1 MDSELERLYMQA
13 SVQDWSQTVY
23 TIRDVISEIKD
34 SETRQRLQL
43 FIHIMMSGYCI
54 DPLDAKNIFN
64 ESVTVATHDNKLLT
78 ARSSPHQRQ
87 IKAQGAIMK
96 HSMKTILRQE
106 LPVTDFSKKTGDY
119 QSLSAVDLR
128 LIALNYQLEKE
139 RGPQRGTNLR
149 TDPIQTNKEQQG
161 LIIIGNS
168 SDVLVT
174 QILTHNEAT
183 LSDSLNDIDINK
195 ECDDTSTEQNTNSKE
210 DREKEREQD
219 TALTNDSLE
228 EQLEEEEERGEGD
241 GRERE
246 RMMMIVGLLLI
257 IISQC
262 VMVLVD

>member
-1 MDSELERLYMQA
+1 MLCFTASEATPVAHDIEMNKSRRIPYSTA
-13 SVQDWSQTVY
+13 GFY
-23 TIRDVISEIKD
+23 T
-34 SETRQRLQL
+34 
-43 FIHIMMSGYCI
+43 G
-54 DPLDAKNIFN
+54 
-64 ESVTVATHDNKLLT
+64 
-78 ARSSPHQRQ
+78 
-87 IKAQGAIMK
+87 
-96 HSMKTILRQE
+96 
-106 LPVTDFSKKTGDY
+106 KK
-119 QSLSAVDLR
+119 
-128 LIALNYQLEKE
+128 
-139 RGPQRGTNLR
+139 PQ
-149 TDPIQTNKEQQG
+149 K
-161 LIIIGNS
+161 
-168 SDVLVT
+168 
-174 QILTHNEAT
+174 NEAT